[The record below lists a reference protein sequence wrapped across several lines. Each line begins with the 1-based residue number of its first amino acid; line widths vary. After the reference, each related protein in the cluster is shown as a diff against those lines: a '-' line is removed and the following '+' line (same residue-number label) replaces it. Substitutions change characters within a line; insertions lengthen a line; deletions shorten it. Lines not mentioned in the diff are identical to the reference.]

1 MRHHHE
7 GPHKLCEESI
17 YTFFF
22 FTTIGANE
30 EQVKDGLRFTF

>member
-1 MRHHHE
+1 M
-7 GPHKLCEESI
+7 KVLI
-17 YTFFF
+17 NYVKKAFTLFFF